1 MRLADNEPHGREL
14 KRPDERNLE
23 NQEEFHN
30 AHDASLI
37 TRSHNNTK
45 KSFSL
50 DSFLNG
56 NHFKSKQM

>member
-1 MRLADNEPHGREL
+1 MRLADNEPYGRAL
-14 KRPDERNLE
+14 KRPDERNLK
-23 NQEEFHN
+23 NQEEFHT

-45 KSFSL
+45 KSLSL
-50 DSFLNG
+50 DSFSNG